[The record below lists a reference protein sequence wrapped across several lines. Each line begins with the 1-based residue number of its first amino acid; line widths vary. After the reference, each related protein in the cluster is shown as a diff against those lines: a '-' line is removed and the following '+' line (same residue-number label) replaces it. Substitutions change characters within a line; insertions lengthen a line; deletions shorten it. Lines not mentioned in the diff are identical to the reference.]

1 MPQLPPPQASAPQP
15 PVGAP
20 HSREGVEPEAVE
32 TAKVEICFSTVVL
45 EQAGHAVASPQ
56 RRTSFS
62 NSSEHEAQ
70 RYS

>member
-1 MPQLPPPQASAPQP
+1 ME
-15 PVGAP
+15 GA
-20 HSREGVEPEAVE
+20 ELAAEE

-45 EQAGHAVASPQ
+45 EHAGHEVASPQ

-62 NSSEHEAQ
+62 NSRAQSAQ